1 MGNKNYS
8 FQAYILFLVGINITF
23 WDKIS
28 GMYTFTDKLINIT
41 EKFYT

>member
-1 MGNKNYS
+1 MIGYDLILVFYKAIYS
-8 FQAYILFLVGINITF
+8 TKIG
-23 WDKIS
+23 DKIS